1 MDALVRSG
9 RKPPTIDSALPPLA
23 VPVKVAA
30 QLIGVG
36 RSTLWVLIKQQE
48 VETISIGR
56 KRLVLHASLQALI
69 ESRRAKE
76 TALTGD
82 RRAKETRRV

>member
-1 MDALVRSG
+1 MGAVVGGG
-9 RKPPTIDSALPPLA
+9 RKPPTVDSALPPLA

-48 VETISIGR
+48 VETINIGR
-56 KRLVLHASLQALI
+56 KRLVLHASLQAFI
-69 ESRRAKE
+69 ESRRAK
-76 TALTGD
+76 GGIH
-82 RRAKETRRV
+82 